1 MLRRAALTLPVG
13 AAIYGTMRLFKA
25 EMPKPLLVMKFGGS
39 SVGSAERIA
48 CAAAII
54 ASHADTYRVVVVVS
68 AMAKVTDALLETLR
82 HAEAGDARAV
92 DTALAAFRERHM
104 DACSTLLAE
113 DSRQETVQQA
123 NKYID
128 AFGRIARGML
138 MLGERPPRSVD
149 DAVSAGEKLSALL
162 CSERLRSLGIEAIA
176 VNAVDLIV
184 TDDEFGSASPLMEE
198 TSERVRE
205 RLLPLLDA
213 GRVPIITGFNGAT
226 RGGQPTTLGR
236 GGSDF
241 SASILAAVLEAD
253 ELWIWT
259 DVDGILSGDPRVV
272 PDARVLDEVTYN
284 EAAEL
289 AYNGAK
295 VLHPRTLAPLEEK
308 RIPVWIKNSFKPEIA
323 GTHIVP
329 KISAGHGVRAI
340 TSLAEVSLISIE
352 AVNISVSSAQLM
364 ARALGAAARA
374 NVEVLLLTRSSFR
387 QNFCLLVRTGEL
399 DAVMESL
406 RSELTLEMAHGYV
419 HPIDV
424 DHSVGLLAAVGEGM
438 KGTPGLAGRVFTALS
453 RDNVNIIAIAQGS
466 SELTI
471 AIVVAE
477 DALDRAVRSLHAE
490 CRLGEPRS
498 ARVEAP
504 S

>member
-1 MLRRAALTLPVG
+1 
-13 AAIYGTMRLFKA
+13 
-25 EMPKPLLVMKFGGS
+25 MPKPLLVMKFGGT
-39 SVGSAERIA
+39 SVGSPERIA
-48 CAAAII
+48 DAADII
-54 ASHADTYRVVVVVS
+54 ASHTGSHRIVVVVS
-68 AMAKVTDALLETLR
+68 AMSKVTDALLDTLR
-82 HAEAGDARAV
+82 HAEAGDAEAV
-92 DTALAAFRERHM
+92 DTQLAALRERHL
-104 DACSTLLAE
+104 DACSALPAETLPADPGE
-113 DSRQETVQQA
+113 RTAQKVNEH
-123 NKYID
+123 ID

-138 MLGERPPRSVD
+138 MLGARPLRSVD
-149 DAVSAGEKLSALL
+149 EAVPTGEKLCALL
-162 CSERLRSLGIEAIA
+162 CSQRLCARGIDAAA
-176 VNAVDLIV
+176 VNGVELIV

-198 TSERVRE
+198 TGEKARAK
-205 RLLPLLDA
+205 LLPLIEA
-213 GRVPIITGFNGAT
+213 GQVPIVTGFNGAT
-226 RGGQPTTLGR
+226 RDGRPTTLGR

-241 SASILAAVLEAD
+241 SASILAAVLDAD

-308 RIPVWIKNSFKPEIA
+308 RIPVWIKNSFKPDLP

-329 KISAGHGVRAI
+329 RISTGHGARAI
-340 TSLAEVSLISIE
+340 TSLAKVSLISIE
-352 AVNISVSSAQLM
+352 AVNLSTSGAQLM
-364 ARALGAAARA
+364 ARALEAAARA

-387 QNFCLLVRTGEL
+387 QNFCMLVRTEEL
-399 DAVMESL
+399 RTVMESL
-406 RSELTLEMAHGYV
+406 RSELVLELAHGYV
-419 HPIDV
+419 HPIEV

-438 KGTPGLAGRVFTALS
+438 KGTPGLAGRIFTALS
-453 RDNVNIIAIAQGS
+453 RDDINIIAIAQGS

-477 DALDRAVRSLHAE
+477 DALPKAVRSLHAE
-490 CRLGEPRS
+490 CRLGKPQP
-498 ARVEAP
+498 APLEA